1 MEDPHIITAL
11 LKLWLR
17 ELGEPPVIPEDLYS
31 EALQA
36 SRAPEASCALVQR
49 LPPTERYVL
58 IYIIGFLQYVALFST
73 AGAMG

>member
-1 MEDPHIITAL
+1 VEDPHIITAL

-17 ELGEPPVIPEDLYS
+17 ELEEPVIPEDLYN

-58 IYIIGFLQYVALFST
+58 IYIIGFLQYVALFLT